1 MSWPA
6 LLASSEPCA
15 ECETVLRAGAP
26 VLLVRGAL
34 IRPRYHSYAQRLL
47 PLCLACARPHWPA
60 VERDLDAEARR
71 LARWYGPPPTP
82 EGTVPDAR
90 AEVADARAVVDRLR
104 RLADRLV
111 LTHNEIP
118 PQLLRRTH
126 PAPSLLRASG
136 RARYA
141 DLTERLRD
149 LAGTVEELAG
159 RAADTLTTAAELTA
173 HDQRLRTVLDL
184 ARGGEG
190 ALLTAEAD
198 DAESRLPELTWH
210 RAALSYHVTGC
221 LTTARRAGRQLG
233 RELLE
238 ERARFETFEIAHDP
252 KPTPR

>member
-71 LARWYGPPPTP
+71 LA
-82 EGTVPDAR
+82 
-90 AEVADARAVVDRLR
+90 
-104 RLADRLV
+104 
-111 LTHNEIP
+111 
-118 PQLLRRTH
+118 
-126 PAPSLLRASG
+126 
-136 RARYA
+136 
-141 DLTERLRD
+141 
-149 LAGTVEELAG
+149 GTVEELAG

-210 RAALSYHVTGC
+210 RAALAYHVTGC

-233 RELLE
+233 RELPE
-238 ERARFETFEIAHDP
+238 ERASFETFEIAHDP

>member
-6 LLASSEPCA
+6 LLAGPEPCA
-15 ECETVLRAGAP
+15 ECEAVIRAGAP

-34 IRPRYHSYAQRLL
+34 IRPRYHSYARRLL
-47 PLCLACARPHWPA
+47 PLCLACARPHWP
-60 VERDLDAEARR
+60 VLELDLDAEARR

-104 RLADRLV
+104 RLADRMV

-118 PQLLRRTH
+118 PQLVRRTH

-149 LAGTVEELAG
+149 LAGTVEELAA
-159 RAADTLTTAAELTA
+159 RAAETLATAAELTA
-173 HDQRLRTVLDL
+173 QDQRLRTVLDL
-184 ARGGEG
+184 ARDGEG

-198 DAESRLPELTWH
+198 EAEARLPELTWQ
-210 RAALSYHVTGC
+210 RAALAYHVTGC

-233 RELLE
+233 RELVE
-238 ERARFETFEIAHDP
+238 ERAYFENYSAQT
-252 KPTPR
+252 